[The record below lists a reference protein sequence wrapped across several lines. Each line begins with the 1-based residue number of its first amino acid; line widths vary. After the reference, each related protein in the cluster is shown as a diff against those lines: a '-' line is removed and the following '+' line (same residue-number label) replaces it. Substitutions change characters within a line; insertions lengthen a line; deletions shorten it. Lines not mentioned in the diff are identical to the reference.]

1 MDYELSLDVSRP
13 LDLLKICPAYKQ
25 TPVVEIALLNNFRL
39 LVKDETNRMGLGSF
53 KALGGIY
60 AVAKFLLEQ
69 WQKEKGFELPGHRL
83 IDPEI
88 KSWSSKFTFVC
99 ASAGNHGMA
108 VAKGAELFNARCR
121 VHIARPVPASFAQRL
136 TALGAVVIRSGETY
150 EQSMLAA
157 MNENSEGR
165 VLLADSSWPGYYHLP
180 MLVMEG
186 YSVIAE
192 EMRQGFL
199 RDNNWPTHVF
209 LQAGVG
215 GLAASIAFEIRKK
228 WKHQP
233 KIIVVEPQAA
243 PCLFESHKLGR
254 LTKVSG
260 PISSMGR
267 LDCKEPSLIAFDIL
281 NDLADDF
288 VCISDDEAV
297 AAVNFLAQ
305 SELATTPSGAAG
317 IAAIL
322 LNSEL
327 DSKFNIAI
335 PDGSICLAIV
345 SEGSL

>member
-1 MDYELSLDVSRP
+1 
-13 LDLLKICPAYKQ
+13 
-25 TPVVEIALLNNFRL
+25 
-39 LVKDETNRMGLGSF
+39 
-53 KALGGIY
+53 
-60 AVAKFLLEQ
+60 
-69 WQKEKGFELPGHRL
+69 
-83 IDPEI
+83 
-88 KSWSSKFTFVC
+88 
-99 ASAGNHGMA
+99 MA
-108 VAKGAELFNARCR
+108 VAKGAELFNAGCR
-121 VHIARPVPASFAQRL
+121 VHIARPVPTSFAQRL

-288 VCISDDEAV
+288 VCITDDEAV